1 MIKKSFIVIVVGL
14 LANLFLG
21 QYSPLYSQSE
31 LKLNNSKKYNLSLNK
46 ISLSNTLFDSTY
58 KQEPLVLKPLTT
70 DDIISQFVVGFGLGG
85 AATFV
90 TAAAG
95 AGLSGFRIDLGGGSN
110 STSAFGI
117 ILFLS
122 LIATVQV
129 FATAGGVWSAGT
141 SKKVGSDFGYTLL
154 GAFVGLG
161 LEIGGL
167 LVASAIGNSS
177 SGRNGSSTIAWITS
191 LSSLTFPTIGAM
203 IGLNS
208 SRYPKRVYGKPKTII
223 NLNSDGVTFSSPSIY
238 IELDKTLH
246 RKPITFA
253 KMFSISF

>member
-14 LANLFLG
+14 LVNLFLG

-58 KQEPLVLKPLTT
+58 KQEPLVLKPLTS
-70 DDIISQFVVGFGLGG
+70 DDIISQFVVGFGLGS
-85 AATFV
+85 AATLLSVIFV
-90 TAAAG
+90 A
-95 AGLSGFRIDLGGGSN
+95 SISRIRFDVGGGSN
-110 STSAFGI
+110 NPSAFGA

-122 LIATVQV
+122 LIASVQV
-129 FATAGGVWSAGT
+129 FATASGVWSEGT
-141 SKKVGSDFGYTLL
+141 SNKVGSNFGYTLL
-154 GAFVGLG
+154 GGFAGLG

-167 LVASAIGNSS
+167 FLAASIGNNSN
-177 SGRNGSSTIAWITS
+177 GRNGSSTIAWITA

-238 IELDKTLH
+238 IEPDKTLH

-253 KMFSISF
+253 KLFSISF